1 MRLADSSRWI
11 FKALWM
17 QRTRSLLTVI
27 GFSIGIAAMVLL
39 SALGEGLRL
48 FVLNEFTQFGS
59 HIIAVNP
66 GKTETFGVGGLLN
79 TTRPLS
85 LDDASAIAKLPNV
98 EQVVPVVMGN
108 AKVKA
113 GQRARYV
120 DIAGVGGAADKAWKL
135 ALALGSFLPADDLQR
150 PRAFVVLGSK
160 VSQELFANA
169 NPVGEFVHI
178 GGARFRV
185 VGVTAPKG
193 EFLGTDLDDLV
204 YIPAGKGMQLFNR
217 QSLME
222 IDIFFNPRTTS
233 EVMSARISKLL
244 IDRHGFEDF
253 TIITQDQVLSTM
265 DNILSILTF
274 AGAGLGAI
282 SLLVGGVGITTILM
296 ITVNERIAEVGLLR
310 ALGGTVGEV
319 RTLFLGEAL
328 VLGLIGGIC
337 GLVLVVILL
346 LFVFMFVPEL
356 PVALSPTIVLGA
368 LAISMLIGLVAGSRP
383 ASRAARLTPIDALRA
398 E

>member
-1 MRLADSSRWI
+1 
-11 FKALWM
+11 
-17 QRTRSLLTVI
+17 VI
-27 GFSIGIAAMVLL
+27 
-39 SALGEGLRL
+39 
-48 FVLNEFTQFGS
+48 
-59 HIIAVNP
+59 
-66 GKTETFGVGGLLN
+66 
-79 TTRPLS
+79 
-85 LDDASAIAKLPNV
+85 
-98 EQVVPVVMGN
+98 
-108 AKVKA
+108 
-113 GQRARYV
+113 
-120 DIAGVGGAADKAWKL
+120 
-135 ALALGSFLPADDLQR
+135 
-150 PRAFVVLGSK
+150 
-160 VSQELFANA
+160 
-169 NPVGEFVHI
+169 
-178 GGARFRV
+178 
-185 VGVTAPKG
+185 GVTAPKG

-204 YIPAGKGMQLFNR
+204 YIPAGKGMQLFNS

-222 IDIFFNPRTTS
+222 IDIFFNPRSTS
-233 EVMSARISKLL
+233 EAMAAKIAKLL

-253 TIITQDQVLSTM
+253 TIVTQDQVLSTM

-337 GLVLVVILL
+337 GLLLVALL
-346 LFVFMFVPEL
+346 LLVIFLFVPGL

-368 LAISMLIGLVAGSRP
+368 LGISMLIGLVAGSRP
-383 ASRAARLTPIDALRA
+383 ASRAASLTPIDALRA

>member
-1 MRLADSSRWI
+1 MRLRDSSSWV

-17 QRTRSLLTVI
+17 QRTRSLLTVV

-48 FVLNEFTQFGS
+48 FVMNEFTQFGS
-59 HIIAVNP
+59 HIVAVNP
-66 GKTETFGVGGLLN
+66 GKTETFGIGGLLN

-85 LDDASAIAKLPNV
+85 LEDASAIAKLPNV
-98 EQVVPVVMGN
+98 EEVVPVVMGN
-108 AKVKA
+108 AKIKA
-113 GQRARYV
+113 GQRGRYI
-120 DIAGVGGAADKAWKL
+120 DIAGVGSAADKAWKL
-135 ALALGSFLPADDLQR
+135 ELELGSFLPTDDLQR
-150 PRAFVVLGSK
+150 PRSFVVLGSK
-160 VSQELFANA
+160 VRQELFSNA
-169 NPVGEFVHI
+169 NPVGDFVHI

-185 VGVTAPKG
+185 IGVTAPKG

-222 IDIFFNPRTTS
+222 IDIFFNPRATS
-233 EVMSARISKLL
+233 EVMAAKISKLL

-253 TIITQDQVLSTM
+253 TIVTQDQVLATM

-337 GLVLVVILL
+337 GLLLVALL
-346 LFVFMFVPEL
+346 LLIIFLFVPGL
-356 PVALSPTIVLGA
+356 PVALSPKIVLGA
-368 LAISMLIGLVAGSRP
+368 LAISMLIGLTAGSRP
-383 ASRAARLTPIDALRA
+383 AARAARLTPIDALRA

>member
-1 MRLADSSRWI
+1 MRLRDSSSWV

-17 QRTRSLLTVI
+17 QRTRSLLTVV

-48 FVLNEFTQFGS
+48 FVMNEFTQFGS
-59 HIIAVNP
+59 HIVAVNP
-66 GKTETFGVGGLLN
+66 GKTETFGIGGLLN

-85 LDDASAIAKLPNV
+85 LEDASAIAKLPNV
-98 EQVVPVVMGN
+98 EEVVPVVMGN
-108 AKVKA
+108 AKIKA
-113 GQRARYV
+113 GQRGRYI
-120 DIAGVGGAADKAWKL
+120 DIAGVGSAADKAWKL
-135 ALALGSFLPADDLQR
+135 ELELGSFLPTDDLQR
-150 PRAFVVLGSK
+150 PRSFVVLGSK
-160 VSQELFANA
+160 VRQELFSNA
-169 NPVGEFVHI
+169 NPVGDFVHI

-185 VGVTAPKG
+185 IGVTAPKG

-222 IDIFFNPRTTS
+222 IDIFFNPRATS
-233 EVMSARISKLL
+233 EVMAAKISKLL

-253 TIITQDQVLSTM
+253 TIVTQDQVLATM

-310 ALGGTVGEV
+310 ALGGTVG
-319 RTLFLGEAL
+319 A
-328 VLGLIGGIC
+328 
-337 GLVLVVILL
+337 
-346 LFVFMFVPEL
+346 
-356 PVALSPTIVLGA
+356 GA
-368 LAISMLIGLVAGSRP
+368 HAVSG
-383 ASRAARLTPIDALRA
+383 
-398 E
+398 

>member
-1 MRLADSSRWI
+1 
-11 FKALWM
+11 M
-17 QRTRSLLTVI
+17 QRTRTLLTIV

-48 FVLNEFTQFGS
+48 FVMNEFTQFGS
-59 HIIAVNP
+59 HIVAVNP
-66 GKTETFGVGGLLN
+66 GKTETFGIGGLLN

-85 LDDASAIAKLPNV
+85 LQDASAIAKLPNV
-98 EQVVPVVMGN
+98 EEVVPVVMGN
-108 AKVKA
+108 AKIKA
-113 GQRARYV
+113 GQRGRYI
-120 DIAGVGGAADKAWKL
+120 DIAGVDGAADKAWKL
-135 ALALGSFLPADDLQR
+135 ELELGSFLPAEDLQR
-150 PRAFVVLGSK
+150 ARSFVVLGSK
-160 VSQELFANA
+160 VREELFGTV
-169 NPVGEFVHI
+169 NPVGDFVHI

-185 VGVTAPKG
+185 IGVTAPKG

-222 IDIFFNPRTTS
+222 IDIFYNPRS
-233 EVMSARISKLL
+233 SGEAMAAKISKLL

-253 TIITQDQVLSTM
+253 TIVTQDQVLSTM

-296 ITVNERIAEVGLLR
+296 ITVNERITEVGLLR
-310 ALGGTVGEV
+310 ALGGTVGQV

-328 VLGLIGGIC
+328 VLGLIGGVC
-337 GLVLVVILL
+337 GILL
-346 LFVFMFVPEL
+346 VAFLLMIIFLFVPGL
-356 PVALSPTIVLGA
+356 PVALSPKIVLGA
-368 LAISMLIGLVAGSRP
+368 LGISMLIGLIAGGQP
-383 ASRAARLTPIDALRA
+383 ASRAAKLTPIDALRS

>member
-1 MRLADSSRWI
+1 MRMRDSSSWI
-11 FKALWM
+11 LKALWM

-39 SALGEGLRL
+39 SSLGEGLRL

-59 HIIAVNP
+59 HIIAVSP

-85 LDDASAIAKLPNV
+85 LDDASAIANLPNV
-98 EQVVPVVMGN
+98 EHVVPVVMGN

-113 GQRARYV
+113 GQRGRYV

-135 ALALGSFLPADDLQR
+135 ELELGSFLPADDLQR
-150 PRAFVVLGSK
+150 ARSFVVLGSK
-160 VSQELFANA
+160 VRQELFGSV
-169 NPVGEFVHI
+169 NPVGDFVHI

-185 VGVTAPKG
+185 IGVTAPKG

-222 IDIFFNPRTTS
+222 IDIFFNPRSTS
-233 EVMSARISKLL
+233 EAMAAKISQLL
-244 IDRHGFEDF
+244 IDLHGFEDF
-253 TIITQDQVLSTM
+253 TVVTQDQVLSTM

-296 ITVNERIAEVGLLR
+296 ITVNERITEVGLLR
-310 ALGGTVGEV
+310 ALGGTVWEV

-328 VLGLIGGIC
+328 VLGLIGGVC
-337 GLVLVVILL
+337 GILL
-346 LFVFMFVPEL
+346 VAFLLILIFLFVPGL
-356 PVALSPTIVLGA
+356 PVALSPKIVLGA
-368 LAISMLIGLVAGSRP
+368 LGISMLIGLVAGSRP
-383 ASRAARLTPIDALRA
+383 AARAAKLTPIDALRA